1 MAELIEKITELV
13 AEIVITFG
21 VPGIGLIAFAE
32 NLFPPTPSE
41 LLYPLAGKLAY
52 DGEITILAIIIA
64 GVLGSLA
71 GSFFYYILGY
81 RLGETR
87 TRNAVKRFG
96 SFKLWRFKIT
106 IAEVEGYDRALE
118 LFQQHGGKIV
128 LVARVMPIVHSIV
141 SIPAGVTRMRLIPFT
156 IYTTIGS
163 ILWITPLTLL
173 GYWLGSNWEQVLEW
187 LDIYQTVWYIVII
200 IAIIYWI
207 IKRFNTSADAE
218 QKATDD
224 IIES

>member
-1 MAELIEKITELV
+1 MAQLIEKITELV

-21 VPGIGLIAFAE
+21 IPGIGLIAFAE

-118 LFQQHGGKIV
+118 LFQRHGGKIV
-128 LVARVMPIVHSIV
+128 LVARLMPIVHSIV

-207 IKRFNTSADAE
+207 IKRFNTSADVE

>member
-1 MAELIEKITELV
+1 MAQLIEKITELV

-21 VPGIGLIAFAE
+21 IPGIGLIAFAE

-106 IAEVEGYDRALE
+106 IAEVEGYDRALD
-118 LFQQHGGKIV
+118 LFQRHGGKIV
-128 LVARVMPIVHSIV
+128 LVARLMPIVHSIV

-207 IKRFNTSADAE
+207 IKRFNTSADVE

-224 IIES
+224 IIEP